1 MFCAPHPDATQA
13 LDQSQTGCLPAH
25 LAKSRLPR
33 DMMDNAPPVI
43 SPGPSPA
50 PARKSR
56 GWMWFSLFLVGCLL
70 LGGFLIVM
78 LAIGSAG
85 MSMSTNDGSSYDE
98 VILRN
103 NHSDNKIAVI
113 DLSGLI
119 ASFSVDASGHN
130 MIESLRRQFEWANKD
145 DDVQAILFR
154 INSPG
159 GEVLASD
166 NIADI
171 VRESKKPVI
180 SVMGALAASGGY
192 YVAAPSDW
200 IVAHE
205 LTITGSIGVI
215 MSGYSIRNLMDKVG
229 VQPIVFK
236 SGKHKDM
243 LSLGKREED
252 ITPEERK
259 IVQDMIDETFERFK
273 KIVQEGRDMDNRDTE
288 DGESLEE
295 DWESFADGRILS
307 GNMALAQGF
316 VDELGDLDTGYER
329 ALSLKGIS
337 DANLTQYR
345 QPINLA
351 NLFSLFGKSEAK
363 EIKIDLGVDIPKL
376 KAGRLY
382 FLSPTL
388 LY

>member
-1 MFCAPHPDATQA
+1 MW
-13 LDQSQTGCLPAH
+13 LSLCL
-25 LAKSRLPR
+25 
-33 DMMDNAPPVI
+33 I
-43 SPGPSPA
+43 
-50 PARKSR
+50 
-56 GWMWFSLFLVGCLL
+56 GCLL
-70 LGGFLIVM
+70 LGCFLIAS

-85 MSMSTNDGSSYDE
+85 MSMSTNDSSNFEE

-103 NHSDNKIAVI
+103 NDSKNKIAVI

-130 MIESLRRQFEWANKD
+130 MIESLRSQFELANND
-145 DDVQAILFR
+145 DYVKAILFR

-166 NIADI
+166 KIADI
-171 VRESKKPVI
+171 VRESNKPVI

-259 IVQDMIDETFERFK
+259 IVQGMIDETFERFK
-273 KIVQEGRDMDNRDTE
+273 KIVREGRDMDNRDTE
-288 DGESLEE
+288 DGESLDE

-329 ALSLKGIS
+329 VLSLEGIP

-351 NLFSLFGKSEAK
+351 NLFSLFGKSETK
-363 EIKIDLGVDIPKL
+363 EIKIDLGIDLPKL
-376 KAGRLY
+376 KTGRLY
-382 FLSPTL
+382 FLSPLL

>member
-1 MFCAPHPDATQA
+1 
-13 LDQSQTGCLPAH
+13 
-25 LAKSRLPR
+25 
-33 DMMDNAPPVI
+33 
-43 SPGPSPA
+43 
-50 PARKSR
+50 
-56 GWMWFSLFLVGCLL
+56 MWFSLFLVGCLL

>member
-33 DMMDNAPPVI
+33 DMMDNSPPVI

-56 GWMWFSLFLVGCLL
+56 GWMWFSLCLLGCLL
-70 LGGFLIVM
+70 LGGFLVVV
-78 LAIGSAG
+78 LAIGSSG

>member
-1 MFCAPHPDATQA
+1 MFCAPRPDATQA

-25 LAKSRLPR
+25 LAKSRLLR
-33 DMMDNAPPVI
+33 DMMDNSPPVI

-56 GWMWFSLFLVGCLL
+56 GWMWFSLCLLGCLL
-70 LGGFLIVM
+70 LSGFLIVM

>member
-33 DMMDNAPPVI
+33 DMMDNSPPVI

-56 GWMWFSLFLVGCLL
+56 GWMWFSLCLLGCLL
-70 LGGFLIVM
+70 LGGFLVVV
-78 LAIGSAG
+78 LAIGSSG

-166 NIADI
+166 KIADI

>member
-1 MFCAPHPDATQA
+1 M
-13 LDQSQTGCLPAH
+13 
-25 LAKSRLPR
+25 
-33 DMMDNAPPVI
+33 V
-43 SPGPSPA
+43 
-50 PARKSR
+50 
-56 GWMWFSLFLVGCLL
+56 
-70 LGGFLIVM
+70 
-78 LAIGSAG
+78 
-85 MSMSTNDGSSYDE
+85 
-98 VILRN
+98 
-103 NHSDNKIAVI
+103 
-113 DLSGLI
+113 
-119 ASFSVDASGHN
+119 
-130 MIESLRRQFEWANKD
+130 ESLRRQFKWANND
-145 DDVQAILFR
+145 DDVKAILFR

-166 NIADI
+166 KIADI

-273 KIVQEGRDMDNRDTE
+273 KIVREGRDMINRDTE

-329 ALSLKGIS
+329 VRIMVDIK
-337 DANLTQYR
+337 DANLIQYR
-345 QPINLA
+345 QPMNLA
-351 NLFSLFGKSEAK
+351 NLFSLFGKSDAK

-382 FLSPTL
+382 FLSPLL

>member
-1 MFCAPHPDATQA
+1 
-13 LDQSQTGCLPAH
+13 
-25 LAKSRLPR
+25 
-33 DMMDNAPPVI
+33 MMDNAPPVI

-103 NHSDNKIAVI
+103 NDSKNKIAVI

-130 MIESLRRQFEWANKD
+130 MIESLRHQFEWANND
-145 DDVQAILFR
+145 DDVKAILFR

-166 NIADI
+166 KIADI

>member
-1 MFCAPHPDATQA
+1 
-13 LDQSQTGCLPAH
+13 
-25 LAKSRLPR
+25 
-33 DMMDNAPPVI
+33 MMDNAPPVI

-70 LGGFLIVM
+70 LGGFLVVV
-78 LAIGSAG
+78 LAIGSSG

-103 NHSDNKIAVI
+103 NHSDKKIAVI

-130 MIESLRRQFEWANKD
+130 MIESLRHQFEWANND
-145 DDVQAILFR
+145 DDVKAILFR

-316 VDELGDLDTGYER
+316 GDELGDLDTGYER

>member
-1 MFCAPHPDATQA
+1 
-13 LDQSQTGCLPAH
+13 
-25 LAKSRLPR
+25 
-33 DMMDNAPPVI
+33 MMDNAPPVI

-70 LGGFLIVM
+70 LGGFLVVV
-78 LAIGSAG
+78 LAIGSSG

-329 ALSLKGIS
+329 ALSLEGIS

-345 QPINLA
+345 QPMNLA

>member
-1 MFCAPHPDATQA
+1 
-13 LDQSQTGCLPAH
+13 
-25 LAKSRLPR
+25 
-33 DMMDNAPPVI
+33 MMDNAPPVI

-70 LGGFLIVM
+70 LGGFLVVM
-78 LAIGSAG
+78 LAIGSSG

-130 MIESLRRQFEWANKD
+130 MIESLRHQFEWANND
-145 DDVQAILFR
+145 DDVKAILFR

-166 NIADI
+166 KIADI

>member
-1 MFCAPHPDATQA
+1 MW
-13 LDQSQTGCLPAH
+13 
-25 LAKSRLPR
+25 
-33 DMMDNAPPVI
+33 I
-43 SPGPSPA
+43 SLC
-50 PARKSR
+50 
-56 GWMWFSLFLVGCLL
+56 SLGCLL
-70 LGGFLIVM
+70 LGGFLIVLM
-78 LAIGSAG
+78 FVGAAG
-85 MSMSTNDGSSYDE
+85 MSMSTNGGSSYDE
-98 VILRN
+98 LILRN
-103 NHSDNKIAVI
+103 NHSDHKIAVI

-130 MIESLRRQFEWANKD
+130 MIESLRHQFEWANND
-145 DDVQAILFR
+145 DDVKAILFR

>member
-1 MFCAPHPDATQA
+1 
-13 LDQSQTGCLPAH
+13 
-25 LAKSRLPR
+25 
-33 DMMDNAPPVI
+33 
-43 SPGPSPA
+43 
-50 PARKSR
+50 
-56 GWMWFSLFLVGCLL
+56 MWFSLFLVGCLL
-70 LGGFLIVM
+70 LGGFLVVV
-78 LAIGSAG
+78 LAIGSSG

-329 ALSLKGIS
+329 VRIMVDIK
-337 DANLTQYR
+337 DANLIQYR
-345 QPINLA
+345 QPMNLA
-351 NLFSLFGKSEAK
+351 NLFSLFGKSDAK

-382 FLSPTL
+382 FLSPLL

>member
-1 MFCAPHPDATQA
+1 
-13 LDQSQTGCLPAH
+13 
-25 LAKSRLPR
+25 
-33 DMMDNAPPVI
+33 
-43 SPGPSPA
+43 
-50 PARKSR
+50 
-56 GWMWFSLFLVGCLL
+56 MWFSLCLLGCLL
-70 LGGFLIVM
+70 LSGALVVV
-78 LAIGSAG
+78 LAIGSFG
-85 MSMSTNDGSSYDE
+85 MSMSTNGGSAHVE
-98 VILRN
+98 VVTLRDN
-103 NHSDNKIAVI
+103 DSDNKIAVI
-113 DLSGLI
+113 DLAGLI
-119 ASFSVDASGHN
+119 ASFSVDASGNN
-130 MIESLRRQFEWANKD
+130 MVESIRRQFKWAREDN
-145 DDVQAILFR
+145 DVRAVLFR

-166 NIADI
+166 KIADI

-345 QPINLA
+345 QPLNLA
-351 NLFSLFGKSEAK
+351 NLFSLFGKSNTK

>member
-1 MFCAPHPDATQA
+1 MW
-13 LDQSQTGCLPAH
+13 
-25 LAKSRLPR
+25 
-33 DMMDNAPPVI
+33 I
-43 SPGPSPA
+43 SLIL
-50 PARKSR
+50 
-56 GWMWFSLFLVGCLL
+56 MGCLL
-70 LGGFLIVM
+70 LGGFLIVLM
-78 LAIGSAG
+78 FASTAG

-103 NHSDNKIAVI
+103 NDSKNKIAVI

-130 MIESLRRQFEWANKD
+130 MIESLRRQFEWANND
-145 DDVQAILFR
+145 DDVKAILFR

-166 NIADI
+166 KIADI

-273 KIVQEGRDMDNRDTE
+273 KIVREGRDMDNRDTE
-288 DGESLEE
+288 NGESLEE
-295 DWESFADGRILS
+295 NWESFADGRILS

-329 ALSLKGIS
+329 VLSLVGIS

-345 QPINLA
+345 QPLNLA
-351 NLFSLFGKSEAK
+351 NLFSLFGKSNTK

>member
-1 MFCAPHPDATQA
+1 M
-13 LDQSQTGCLPAH
+13 SE
-25 LAKSRLPR
+25 
-33 DMMDNAPPVI
+33 NAPPVI
-43 SPGPSPA
+43 SPGSKPVPA
-50 PARKSR
+50 KKGR
-56 GWMWFSLFLVGCLL
+56 GWMWISLCLLGCLL
-70 LGGFLIVM
+70 LGGFLVVLM
-78 LAIGSAG
+78 VIGSVG
-85 MSMSTNDGSSYDE
+85 MSTSTNGGYSYDE
-98 VILRN
+98 VIFRN
-103 NHSDNKIAVI
+103 NKSDNEIAVI

-119 ASFSVDASGHN
+119 ASFSVDASGNN
-130 MIESLRRQFEWANKD
+130 MVESLRRQFKWANND
-145 DDVQAILFR
+145 DDVKAILFR

-166 NIADI
+166 KIADI

-329 ALSLKGIS
+329 VLSLVGIS

-345 QPINLA
+345 QPLNLA
-351 NLFSLFGKSEAK
+351 NLFSLFGKSNTK

-382 FLSPTL
+382 FLSPLL

>member
-1 MFCAPHPDATQA
+1 MLPKRLSKRKPAACPGHPA
-13 LDQSQTGCLPAH
+13 GG
-25 LAKSRLPR
+25 RLPR
-33 DMMDNAPPVI
+33 DMTDNAPPVI

-50 PARKSR
+50 PARKRR
-56 GWMWFSLFLVGCLL
+56 GWMWFSLFLMGCLL
-70 LGGFLIVM
+70 LGGFLVVLM
-78 LAIGSAG
+78 VIGSVG
-85 MSMSTNDGSSYDE
+85 MSMSTNGSYSYDE
-98 VILRN
+98 VIFRN
-103 NHSDNKIAVI
+103 NKSDNEIAVI

-130 MIESLRRQFEWANKD
+130 MVESLRRQFKWANND
-145 DDVQAILFR
+145 DDVKAILFR

-166 NIADI
+166 KIADI

-180 SVMGALAASGGY
+180 FVMGALAASGGY

-273 KIVQEGRDMDNRDTE
+273 KIVREGRDMINRDTE

-329 ALSLKGIS
+329 VRIMVDIK
-337 DANLTQYR
+337 DANLIQYR
-345 QPINLA
+345 QPMNLA
-351 NLFSLFGKSEAK
+351 NLFSLFGKSDAK

-382 FLSPTL
+382 FLSPLL

>member
-1 MFCAPHPDATQA
+1 
-13 LDQSQTGCLPAH
+13 
-25 LAKSRLPR
+25 
-33 DMMDNAPPVI
+33 
-43 SPGPSPA
+43 
-50 PARKSR
+50 
-56 GWMWFSLFLVGCLL
+56 MWFSLFLVGCLL
-70 LGGFLIVM
+70 LGGFLVVM
-78 LAIGSAG
+78 LAIGSSG

>member
-1 MFCAPHPDATQA
+1 M
-13 LDQSQTGCLPAH
+13 
-25 LAKSRLPR
+25 
-33 DMMDNAPPVI
+33 
-43 SPGPSPA
+43 
-50 PARKSR
+50 
-56 GWMWFSLFLVGCLL
+56 
-70 LGGFLIVM
+70 
-78 LAIGSAG
+78 
-85 MSMSTNDGSSYDE
+85 
-98 VILRN
+98 
-103 NHSDNKIAVI
+103 
-113 DLSGLI
+113 
-119 ASFSVDASGHN
+119 
-130 MIESLRRQFEWANKD
+130 
-145 DDVQAILFR
+145 LFR
-154 INSPG
+154 S
-159 GEVLASD
+159 
-166 NIADI
+166 
-171 VRESKKPVI
+171 
-180 SVMGALAASGGY
+180 
-192 YVAAPSDW
+192 
-200 IVAHE
+200 
-205 LTITGSIGVI
+205 
-215 MSGYSIRNLMDKVG
+215 
-229 VQPIVFK
+229 
-236 SGKHKDM
+236 
-243 LSLGKREED
+243 ED
-252 ITPEERK
+252 ITLEERK

-307 GNMALAQGF
+307 GNMALAKGF

>member
-1 MFCAPHPDATQA
+1 MT
-13 LDQSQTGCLPAH
+13 
-25 LAKSRLPR
+25 
-33 DMMDNAPPVI
+33 DNAPPVI

-50 PARKSR
+50 PARKRR
-56 GWMWFSLFLVGCLL
+56 GWMWFSLFLMGCLL
-70 LGGFLIVM
+70 LGGFLVVLM
-78 LAIGSAG
+78 VIGSVG
-85 MSMSTNDGSSYDE
+85 MSMSTNGSYSYDE
-98 VILRN
+98 VIFRN
-103 NHSDNKIAVI
+103 NKSDNEIAVI

-130 MIESLRRQFEWANKD
+130 MVESLRRQFKWANND
-145 DDVQAILFR
+145 DDVKAILFR

-166 NIADI
+166 KIADI

-273 KIVQEGRDMDNRDTE
+273 KIVREGRDMINRDTE

-329 ALSLKGIS
+329 VRIMVDIK
-337 DANLTQYR
+337 DANLIQYR
-345 QPINLA
+345 QPMNLA
-351 NLFSLFGKSEAK
+351 NLFSLFGKSDAK

-382 FLSPTL
+382 FLSPLL